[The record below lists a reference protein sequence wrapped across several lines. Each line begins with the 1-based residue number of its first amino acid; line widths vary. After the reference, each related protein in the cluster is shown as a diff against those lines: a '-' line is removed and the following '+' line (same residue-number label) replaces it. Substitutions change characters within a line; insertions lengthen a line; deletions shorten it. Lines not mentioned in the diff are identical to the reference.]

1 MSVIGWKK
9 NLSNCKRMPH
19 LLLLALSSVTEVKN
33 TAKVTKCLPRCLP
46 PPPHAAGGVACVLP
60 KPTTWPAA
68 RRGAAQALAPARCT
82 IVAYSRKPLLSVEY
96 RSDRVA
102 WRCDVRDSLLGVEH
116 WAYGVKRVRFFCL
129 LINFV
134 CLFAT
139 EVTQCY
145 ILPGSIWGNLANP
158 LFYIL
163 LTSRPALSSQNAFLI
178 QLQLFDQVK
187 HGNDLPLSS
196 AQKLNFMTFG
206 QSMTEAVFLTLG
218 RSQSSHFK
226 KLGLRPKT

>member
-1 MSVIGWKK
+1 M
-9 NLSNCKRMPH
+9 
-19 LLLLALSSVTEVKN
+19 
-33 TAKVTKCLPRCLP
+33 
-46 PPPHAAGGVACVLP
+46 AGS
-60 KPTTWPAA
+60 
-68 RRGAAQALAPARCT
+68 AAQALAARRT
-82 IVAYSRKPLLSVEY
+82 KVAYSRKPLLSVEY

-139 EVTQCY
+139 EVAQFC

-187 HGNDLPLSS
+187 HGNDLPFKCSKTQLYD
-196 AQKLNFMTFG
+196 FW
-206 QSMTEAVFLTLG
+206 TEYDWSRIFDI
-218 RSQSSHFK
+218 
-226 KLGLRPKT
+226 RPKPKFSF